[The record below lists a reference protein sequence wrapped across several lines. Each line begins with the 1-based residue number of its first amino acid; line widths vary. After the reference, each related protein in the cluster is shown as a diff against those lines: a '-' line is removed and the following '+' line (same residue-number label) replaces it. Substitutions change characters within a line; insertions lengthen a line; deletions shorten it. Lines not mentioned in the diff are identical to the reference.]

1 MASVSR
7 RQALIRTAAAG
18 ASADWLPA
26 LLAKLHAYPHAYPL
40 DMPAGCQT
48 YPVRALIAQDFP
60 GTNDLLFQLLDAKLV
75 KLQFQCS
82 TITRGAIRWRTL
94 QSIRAGLSRCST
106 VRHSGPADNRQ
117 LGGSG

>member
-7 RQALIRTAAAG
+7 RQALIRTAAA
-18 ASADWLPA
+18 AARADWLPA
-26 LLAKLHAYPHAYPL
+26 ILPKLHAYPL
-40 DMPAGCQT
+40 DLPAGCQT
-48 YPVRALIAQDFP
+48 YPVRALIDQDFP

-75 KLQFQCS
+75 KFQFQCS
-82 TITRGAIRWRTL
+82 TVTKGSIRWRTL

-106 VRHSGPADNRQ
+106 ARNSGPPTNRQ

>member
-7 RQALIRTAAAG
+7 RQALIRTAAAA

-26 LLAKLHAYPHAYPL
+26 LLPKLHAYPL

-60 GTNDLLFQLLDAKLV
+60 GTNDLLFRLLDPKLI
-75 KLQFQCS
+75 KFQFQCS
-82 TITRGAIRWRTL
+82 TITKGFDPVAYFTKYPARFISMLHRPELRPRR
-94 QSIRAGLSRCST
+94 QPPAGGFWLTC
-106 VRHSGPADNRQ
+106 
-117 LGGSG
+117 